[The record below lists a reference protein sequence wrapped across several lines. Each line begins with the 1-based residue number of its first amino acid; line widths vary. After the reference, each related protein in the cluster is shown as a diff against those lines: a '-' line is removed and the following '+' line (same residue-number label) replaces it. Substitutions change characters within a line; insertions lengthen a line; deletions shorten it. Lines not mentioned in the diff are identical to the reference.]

1 MNIFGVW
8 LLTYELWVILGIILI
23 ILEVTLDGSFVVF
36 LPLGVASMING
47 LLMAMQK
54 HAVLKMDILI
64 EHWGHSLVS
73 YGLLALAAS
82 TIMRLLKRRLKTEDN
97 PDVNDY

>member
-1 MNIFGVW
+1 
-8 LLTYELWVILGIILI
+8 
-23 ILEVTLDGSFVVF
+23 
-36 LPLGVASMING
+36 
-47 LLMAMQK
+47 
-54 HAVLKMDILI
+54 MDILI